1 MNLACFRA
9 DLRQAHLDHCKI
21 VFSYLAKSKW
31 ATIRIRTEEPYLSSM
46 PTTPYDWEESTC
58 GNAKELC
65 PYDAP
70 APLEKHVLTISYHDA
85 NLFHNVT
92 TRR

>member
-1 MNLACFRA
+1 MTLESFRA
-9 DLRQAHLDHCKI
+9 ETKNFYLNHCKI
-21 VFSYLAKSKW
+21 VISYLAKFKW
-31 ATIRIRTEEPYLSSM
+31 ATISIRTEEPYLSSM